1 MAPPLD
7 IDKLVQNISLPSTW
21 VWEGYRDKALAWMK
35 HLAATDRRTLC
46 NSTFFH
52 NGPTA
57 ANGNAARVGSKEPA
71 KDYESNALIIQLV
84 YKRGTLKSKRVL
96 DQTKIRNLL
105 RQIQMAKTRFV
116 VIPMSISIYMD
127 STDGQGHANM
137 VIIDRYAR

>member
-7 IDKLVQNISLPSTW
+7 IDKLVHNIILPSTW

-35 HLAATDRRTLC
+35 HLAASDRRTLC

-52 NGPTA
+52 NGPT
-57 ANGNAARVGSKEPA
+57 S

-105 RQIQMAKTRFV
+105 RQI
-116 VIPMSISIYMD
+116 
-127 STDGQGHANM
+127 
-137 VIIDRYAR
+137 